1 VKGDNAPA
9 ATAISRRSA
18 VPKNDDRK
26 GYYVPFEAW
35 VVSHARVSKKPH
47 KKATLE
53 DILTFFHQLSTL
65 VSSGMPLLQSLNI
78 ARGQCEST
86 RFRAVLKQITAKV
99 ASGSTFYSSAAAFP
113 EHFEFQW
120 IEAIRTG
127 EITGKMA
134 LVLVELNKQ
143 IRDSR
148 ETKRKVMASLMYP
161 MILVCVAV
169 IAVVLM
175 LWMVVPTFAK
185 MFHDMDAK
193 LPAITQYVVDASN
206 WIVKYGLYVVAGL
219 VAAVV
224 GFKQFHKT
232 EAGRLYVNGLLMVM
246 PTVGELMIGMA
257 MYKFSSS
264 IALLLKSGVP
274 MMETMNTVTG
284 IFRDNPVY
292 HAALER
298 ARSRVAS
305 GTPLYAALEETGV
318 FLLMVTN
325 MVQVGEESG
334 QLAQVMEQ
342 IAPFYKEKMETMILK
357 VTKMLEPL
365 IIMGMGTSIAGL
377 MLAIYMPMFD
387 MAGAVK

>member
-1 VKGDNAPA
+1 M
-9 ATAISRRSA
+9 
-18 VPKNDDRK
+18 
-26 GYYVPFEAW
+26 PFEAW

-53 DILTFFHQLSTL
+53 DTLTFFHQLSTL
-65 VSSGMPLLQSLNI
+65 VSSGMPLLQSLKI
-78 ARGQCEST
+78 ATGQCEST
-86 RFRAVLKQITAKV
+86 RFRAVLEQITAKV
-99 ASGSTFYSSAAAFP
+99 AAGSTFYSSAAAFP
-113 EHFEFQW
+113 QHFEFQW

-206 WIVKYGLYVVAGL
+206 WIVKYGLYVVVGL

-224 GFKQFHKT
+224 GFKQFQKT
-232 EAGRLYVNGLLMVM
+232 EAGRLYVGGLLMVM
-246 PTVGELMIGMA
+246 PSVGELMIGMA

-264 IALLLKSGVP
+264 IALLAQERRADDGDDEHGHGHLQGQP
-274 MMETMNTVTG
+274 HLPRGTG
-284 IFRDNPVY
+284 TSPFAGGGGHSPCMS
-292 HAALER
+292 
-298 ARSRVAS
+298 RSRRRGSSCPWSPTWSRLAR
-305 GTPLYAALEETGV
+305 
-318 FLLMVTN
+318 N
-325 MVQVGEESG
+325 QVNSRR
-334 QLAQVMEQ
+334 
-342 IAPFYKEKMETMILK
+342 
-357 VTKMLEPL
+357 
-365 IIMGMGTSIAGL
+365 
-377 MLAIYMPMFD
+377 
-387 MAGAVK
+387 

>member
-1 VKGDNAPA
+1 
-9 ATAISRRSA
+9 
-18 VPKNDDRK
+18 
-26 GYYVPFEAW
+26 VPFETW

-47 KKATLE
+47 NKAKLE

-206 WIVKYGLYVVAGL
+206 WIAKYGLYVVVGI

-232 EAGRLYVNGLLMVM
+232 EAGRLYVGGLLMVM

-264 IALLLKSGVP
+264 VALLLKSGVP

-298 ARSRVAS
+298 ARSRVAA

-318 FLLMVTN
+318 FLPMITN

-342 IAPFYKEKMETMILK
+342 VAPFYKEKMETMILK

>member
-26 GYYVPFEAW
+26 GYHVPFEAW
-35 VVSHARVSKKPH
+35 VVAHARVSKKPH

-185 MFHDMDAK
+185 MFHDMNAK
-193 LPAITQYVVDASN
+193 LPAITQFVVDASN
-206 WIVKYGLYVVAGL
+206 WIVKYGLYVGVGL

-232 EAGRLYVNGLLMVM
+232 EAGRLYVGGLLMVM
-246 PTVGELMIGMA
+246 PTIGELMIGMA
-257 MYKFSSS
+257 MYKFSSI

-284 IFRDNPVY
+284 IFKDNPVY

-298 ARSRVAS
+298 ARLRVAS

-318 FLLMVTN
+318 FLPMVTN

-342 IAPFYKEKMETMILK
+342 IAPFFKEKMETMILK

>member
-1 VKGDNAPA
+1 M
-9 ATAISRRSA
+9 
-18 VPKNDDRK
+18 
-26 GYYVPFEAW
+26 PFEDW

-65 VSSGMPLLQSLNI
+65 VSSGMPLLQSLNV

-143 IRDSR
+143 IRDAR
-148 ETKRKVMASLMYP
+148 ETKRKVKASLMYP

-185 MFHDMDAK
+185 MFKDMDAK

-206 WIVKYGLYVVAGL
+206 WIVKYGLYVVGG
-219 VAAVV
+219 VIAAVI
-224 GFKQFHKT
+224 GFKRFQKT
-232 EAGRLYVNGLLMVM
+232 EAGRLYVGGLLMVL
-246 PTVGELMIGMA
+246 PSVGELMIGMA
-257 MYKFSSS
+257 MYKFASS

-274 MMETMNTVTG
+274 MM
-284 IFRDNPVY
+284 
-292 HAALER
+292 
-298 ARSRVAS
+298 
-305 GTPLYAALEETGV
+305 
-318 FLLMVTN
+318 
-325 MVQVGEESG
+325 
-334 QLAQVMEQ
+334 
-342 IAPFYKEKMETMILK
+342 
-357 VTKMLEPL
+357 
-365 IIMGMGTSIAGL
+365 
-377 MLAIYMPMFD
+377 
-387 MAGAVK
+387 

>member
-1 VKGDNAPA
+1 M
-9 ATAISRRSA
+9 
-18 VPKNDDRK
+18 
-26 GYYVPFEAW
+26 PFEDW

-53 DILTFFHQLSTL
+53 DTLTFFHQLSTL
-65 VSSGMPLLQSLNI
+65 VSSGMPLLQSLKI
-78 ARGQCEST
+78 ATGQCEST
-86 RFRAVLKQITAKV
+86 RFRAVLEQITAKV

-113 EHFEFQW
+113 QHFEFQW

-169 IAVVLM
+169 IAVVMM

-206 WIVKYGLYVVAGL
+206 WIVKYGLYVVVGL
-219 VAAVV
+219 VAAVI

-232 EAGRLYVNGLLMVM
+232 ETGKLYVGGLLMVM
-246 PTVGELMIGMA
+246 PSVGELMIGMA

-305 GTPLYAALEETGV
+305 GTPLYVALEETGI
-318 FLLMVTN
+318 FLPMVTN

-342 IAPFYKEKMETMILK
+342 IAPFFKEKMETMILK